1 MKLIVINAEI
11 TSSQKTVFLRRLE
24 RILIENKFITDYQLK
39 KFRGFAASDIV
50 QELCFISE
58 ELQESSITCI

>member
-1 MKLIVINAEI
+1 MKLIAINAEI

-24 RILIENKFITDYQLK
+24 RILIENKFMTDYQLK
-39 KFRGFAASDIV
+39 EFRGFAASGIV
-50 QELCFISE
+50 QELGFLSE